1 MIGKLV
7 NILGIYFFKL
17 CRNLTSFIIFILRV
31 TKAFFSKK
39 LKIQQVITYMLH
51 VGVESFT
58 IVFLTGFSSGFAL
71 ALQSFMG
78 LDKFGGN
85 ELIGLVVSL
94 GMTRELAPVLTGIM
108 VTGRAGSAMAAEIG
122 TMKITEQID
131 ALKTLCIDPYQ
142 YLIVPRIVATT
153 LSLPLLTVMSMLCGI
168 IGGYIY
174 NAYIV
179 ELNSEVYISTI
190 QMHLVISDIIG
201 GMVKAACFG
210 LILSLIS
217 TYMGIH
223 TTNGAQGVGITT
235 TKSVVAG
242 SILILIA
249 NYFLSLILFQCD

>member
-1 MIGKLV
+1 MIKNLIVITGS
-7 NILGIYFFKL
+7 YFL
-17 CRNLTSFIIFILRV
+17 NLFNNLSLFFIFLLHVI
-31 TKAFFSKK
+31 KAFFFKK
-39 LKIQQVITYMLH
+39 LKVKQVIIQMQH
-51 VGVESFT
+51 IGVESFT

-85 ELIGLVVSL
+85 ELIGLLVSL

-131 ALKTLCIDPYQ
+131 ALKTLRIDPYH

-153 LSLPLLTVMSMLCGI
+153 LSLPLLTVLSTLCGI
-168 IGGYIY
+168 VGGYIY
-174 NAYIV
+174 NTYIV
-179 ELNSEVYISTI
+179 ELNSEVYTATI
-190 QMHLVISDIIG
+190 QMHLLISDIIG
-201 GMVKAACFG
+201 GMVKAAFFG
-210 LILSLIS
+210 LILSLVS
-217 TYMGIH
+217 TYMGFY
-223 TTNGAQGVGITT
+223 TTNGAQGVGIST

-249 NYFLSLILFQCD
+249 NYFLSLILFQCG